1 MDLNYLKT
9 NFNSDFVKIF
19 LNEVETFIKQ
29 EHVIAKNTTY
39 TLTEKGKLLADKIA
53 SELFV

>member
-1 MDLNYLKT
+1 MKD
-9 NFNSDFVKIF
+9 FNSKISDY
-19 LNEVETFIKQ
+19 IKQ
-29 EHVIAKNTTY
+29 ETVVVKDTTY

>member
-1 MDLNYLKT
+1 MFQFLSH
-9 NFNSDFVKIF
+9 FNSDFVKTF